1 MRKTLV
7 SKTPPGEFQVIAL
20 KESTNKKN
28 RLQAQRI
35 LPYMSILNYLPT
47 IEPIELYQSQ
57 F

>member
-47 IEPIELYQSQ
+47 IEPIELYQS
-57 F
+57 